1 MKMDLDQ
8 KVVQWRETTRRF
20 VDEELIPAEIEA
32 EMNQG
37 KLPAELNQRHKK
49 MAIELGFSRMDV
61 AASYGGL
68 ALRNV
73 EQVAVWEQLGRV
85 TNALCWCFS
94 ELYQI
99 FLQQGRFATVNELFV
114 SASIFNKRQI

>member
-37 KLPAELNQRHKK
+37 KLSAELAQRHKK
-49 MAIELGFSRMDV
+49 WPSSWVL
-61 AASYGGL
+61 
-68 ALRNV
+68 V
-73 EQVAVWEQLGRV
+73 EWM
-85 TNALCWCFS
+85 
-94 ELYQI
+94 
-99 FLQQGRFATVNELFV
+99 
-114 SASIFNKRQI
+114 